1 MIIYSFKWWI
11 PFSHSIE
18 TVGSTSSFTNEV
30 GPSNVFDK
38 ITWLNP
44 DTTESNH
51 LKALFTRVGV
61 RTADFRKLSKKLRS
75 RKIIRKAVP
84 IEISDRKSYK
94 IVFFFQTIFFICS
107 FGVFFS
113 IK

>member
-51 LKALFTRVGV
+51 LKALFTL
-61 RTADFRKLSKKLRS
+61 KMILKKNQI
-75 RKIIRKAVP
+75 K
-84 IEISDRKSYK
+84 YY
-94 IVFFFQTIFFICS
+94 S
-107 FGVFFS
+107 F
-113 IK
+113 